1 MTTHN
6 AEAAAWFS
14 IKQTRRFAVLSR
26 ECWQRLDGGGEWV
39 SVSLLKQ
46 PVSVHSECKTLHG
59 NQKTK
64 KQKTIPSLHRS
75 FTFCRALHL
84 TPLEAADEEL
94 RAASIKE
101 RVTLRNDGHA
111 AQKYT
116 QR

>member
-6 AEAAAWFS
+6 VEAAAWLS
-14 IKQTRRFAVLSR
+14 IKQTWCFAVLSR

-46 PVSVHSECKTLHG
+46 PVSVHSECKTLHPP
-59 NQKTK
+59 Q
-64 KQKTIPSLHRS
+64 TIPSLHHL
-75 FTFCRALHL
+75 FTFCQALHL

-101 RVTLRNDGHA
+101 RVTLCNDGHA